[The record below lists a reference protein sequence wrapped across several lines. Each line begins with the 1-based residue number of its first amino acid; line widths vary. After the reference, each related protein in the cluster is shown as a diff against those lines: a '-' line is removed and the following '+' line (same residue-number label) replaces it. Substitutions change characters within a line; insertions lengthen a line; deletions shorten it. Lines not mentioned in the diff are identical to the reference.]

1 MHLCWAPRSQSP
13 LPFWYVLLD
22 SGAEKEESELKDL
35 LVCRSS
41 RQLWAFLPALTQPIV
56 LQLIFIQICLF
67 HLLGQVPGPALDTKS
82 TLLVTFPVQPTV
94 LTLSAK
100 TLMLSPASHLV
111 LVCPVHLLAQEFPV
125 PAYTGGGGWRS
136 ACCHSC
142 ILLAEHQKMRFY
154 QSNGNMKYTEF
165 AVALMAKYTC
175 QVLLF
180 QMVHVYIFFLC
191 GRCTLTWPHERRQ
204 MASQKFSA
212 GSQGYSR
219 RLCEF
224 RIMSAIKVNTSGP
237 LTHSK

>member
-1 MHLCWAPRSQSP
+1 MHLCWAPRSWSP

-82 TLLVTFPVQPTV
+82 TLLVTSPVQPT
-94 LTLSAK
+94 LLSLSAK
-100 TLMLSPASHLV
+100 TLLLSPASHLV

-125 PAYTGGGGWRS
+125 PAYSGGGGWLS

-142 ILLAEHQKMRFY
+142 ILLAEHQKMHFY
-154 QSNGNMKYTEF
+154 QSNGNMKYTELCF
-165 AVALMAKYTC
+165 VVALMAKYTC

-180 QMVHVYIFFLC
+180 QMVHVYIFC
-191 GRCTLTWPHERRQ
+191 VWQ
-204 MASQKFSA
+204 M
-212 GSQGYSR
+212 
-219 RLCEF
+219 
-224 RIMSAIKVNTSGP
+224 
-237 LTHSK
+237 HSHMAT